1 MHWQKNY
8 LSSFKIN
15 FIFCLT
21 FEFPYILSVIWKSG
35 VFILECF
42 VECKFAIY
50 FNVIETL
57 MQFVL
62 NANALFIVVKNN
74 YVKE

>member
-1 MHWQKNY
+1 LY
-8 LSSFKIN
+8 IISIN

-21 FEFPYILSVIWKSG
+21 FEFPYILSFLWKSS

-42 VECKFAIY
+42 VECEFTIY

-62 NANALFIVVKNN
+62 NANGLFIVVKNN